1 MNLYSQED
9 IERAKKRGRA
19 YLCTSCYHKSER
31 QVKKID
37 EKGRIEDHILKTHVT
52 PERWPFFCTLC
63 LFRCTRRE
71 QLDHHV
77 TSYQRHMDMAS
88 ARQIKDSSPWLVESP
103 NPYQISEFDYAKLS
117 QEESLQFYLQRHG
130 SKGVNGNPINA
141 ALRKMTEGTL
151 EDDITSEFLKAG
163 SMPDSPVTVGG
174 NKQQELNWAEIIDG
188 PIQTS
193 SWTSGSQ
200 NLIASPVVSSQFL
213 TGLSGSPIVNTVR
226 PSTSDHV
233 SQATTIV
240 VQQHPATPQDLP
252 PATAHPVICTASMP
266 PWTPVTSVPTV
277 ASTANMPQWMPAMNV
292 QPVART
298 TGTPQGT
305 LTTSEQLAVGI
316 ASISQG
322 APVTSAPPVSRI
334 ADQPQRT
341 SMTPASPAIVTNV
354 PQTQT
359 QAAGTIQPEPWTW
372 VPGTTAKAAPQVSLP
387 SRTTV
392 TETLPV
398 ASTTK
403 PMTPKVS
410 QPNQSVEDA
419 SPLDLSRFRKGSDRK
434 PTCESPSQAD
444 PEVLDLSLQH
454 HATSGDETARDHQ
467 PDQEEPQLQGSG
479 VRPSE
484 TESDIVE
491 DILPQLL
498 ERGTAD
504 TAPAEEDEEEEPRPK
519 RPRLESNRGAEP
531 PVFNISMLAV
541 NGLTETLQKV
551 NSRMAIR
558 EKTSGRTEKALTEA
572 ISEMGKV
579 ASALNSLRK
588 AIEESARDAKRRE
601 ERRVEAERLR
611 DEEQRRW
618 REEDKRRE
626 DRRWEQEKFER
637 QELRRLLTERKEET
651 NKDKENKLKSALGR
665 TYTRHSVQD
674 YNSRR

>member
-52 PERWPFFCTLC
+52 PERWPFYCTLC

-71 QLDHHV
+71 QLNHHV

-103 NPYQISEFDYAKLS
+103 NPYQISEFDYAELS

-130 SKGVNGNPINA
+130 LKGVNGNPINA

-163 SMPDSPVTVGG
+163 SMPDSPATVGG

-188 PIQTS
+188 PIQS
-193 SWTSGSQ
+193 PSWTSGSQ
-200 NLIASPVVSSQFL
+200 SLIASPVVSSQFW
-213 TGLSGSPIVNTVR
+213 TGLSGSTSASGSQIVNTVR

-240 VQQHPATPQDLP
+240 VQQHPATPQDSP

-277 ASTANMPQWMPAMNV
+277 ASTASMPQWMPAMNV

-298 TGTPQGT
+298 TSMLQGT
-305 LTTSEQLAVGI
+305 LTTSEPLAAGT

-322 APVTSAPPVSRI
+322 APATSAPLVPRI
-334 ADQPQRT
+334 ADKPQGT
-341 SMTPASPAIVTNV
+341 TMTPASPAIATNV
-354 PQTQT
+354 PKTQT

-372 VPGTTAKAAPQVSLP
+372 VPGTTAKSALQVSLP

-392 TETLPV
+392 TATLPV
-398 ASTTK
+398 ASSTK

-410 QPNQSVEDA
+410 QPHPSVGDA

-434 PTCESPSQAD
+434 PPCESPSQTD

-454 HATSGDETARDHQ
+454 QATSRDETACDHQ
-467 PDQEEPQLQGSG
+467 PDQEEPQLHGSG

-491 DILPQLL
+491 DTSPSYSSRALQIPHLL
-498 ERGTAD
+498 KKT
-504 TAPAEEDEEEEPRPK
+504 K
-519 RPRLESNRGAEP
+519 KKNRDQRDKGLSQTGVP
-531 PVFNISMLAV
+531 NHQYSTLAC
-541 NGLTETLQKV
+541 
-551 NSRMAIR
+551 
-558 EKTSGRTEKALTEA
+558 
-572 ISEMGKV
+572 
-579 ASALNSLRK
+579 
-588 AIEESARDAKRRE
+588 
-601 ERRVEAERLR
+601 
-611 DEEQRRW
+611 
-618 REEDKRRE
+618 
-626 DRRWEQEKFER
+626 
-637 QELRRLLTERKEET
+637 
-651 NKDKENKLKSALGR
+651 
-665 TYTRHSVQD
+665 
-674 YNSRR
+674 

>member
-1 MNLYSQED
+1 
-9 IERAKKRGRA
+9 
-19 YLCTSCYHKSER
+19 
-31 QVKKID
+31 
-37 EKGRIEDHILKTHVT
+37 
-52 PERWPFFCTLC
+52 
-63 LFRCTRRE
+63 
-71 QLDHHV
+71 
-77 TSYQRHMDMAS
+77 
-88 ARQIKDSSPWLVESP
+88 
-103 NPYQISEFDYAKLS
+103 
-117 QEESLQFYLQRHG
+117 
-130 SKGVNGNPINA
+130 
-141 ALRKMTEGTL
+141 MT
-151 EDDITSEFLKAG
+151 
-163 SMPDSPVTVGG
+163 
-174 NKQQELNWAEIIDG
+174 Q
-188 PIQTS
+188 
-193 SWTSGSQ
+193 
-200 NLIASPVVSSQFL
+200 
-213 TGLSGSPIVNTVR
+213 
-226 PSTSDHV
+226 
-233 SQATTIV
+233 
-240 VQQHPATPQDLP
+240 
-252 PATAHPVICTASMP
+252 
-266 PWTPVTSVPTV
+266 
-277 ASTANMPQWMPAMNV
+277 
-292 QPVART
+292 
-298 TGTPQGT
+298 
-305 LTTSEQLAVGI
+305 
-316 ASISQG
+316 
-322 APVTSAPPVSRI
+322 
-334 ADQPQRT
+334 
-341 SMTPASPAIVTNV
+341 ASPAIATNV

-372 VPGTTAKAAPQVSLP
+372 VPGTTAKSALQVSLP

-392 TETLPV
+392 TATLPV

-410 QPNQSVEDA
+410 QPYPPVEDA

-434 PTCESPSQAD
+434 PQCESPSQAD

-454 HATSGDETARDHQ
+454 QATSRDETACDHQ
-467 PDQEEPQLQGSG
+467 PDQDEPQLHGSG

-498 ERGTAD
+498 ERGTAH
-504 TAPAEEDEEEEPRPK
+504 TGPAEEDEEEEPRPK
-519 RPRLESNRGAEP
+519 RQRLESNRGAEP

-588 AIEESARDAKRRE
+588 AVEESARNAKRRE

-651 NKDKENKLKSALGR
+651 NKDKENKPRSALGR
-665 TYTRHSVQD
+665 TYTQHSVKD
-674 YNSRR
+674 HNSRK

>member
-52 PERWPFFCTLC
+52 PERWPFYCTLC

-71 QLDHHV
+71 QLNHHV

-151 EDDITSEFLKAG
+151 EDDITSEFMKAG
-163 SMPDSPVTVGG
+163 SMPDSPATVRG
-174 NKQQELNWAEIIDG
+174 NKQQELNWAEIIDD
-188 PIQTS
+188 PIQS
-193 SWTSGSQ
+193 PSWTSGSQ
-200 NLIASPVVSSQFL
+200 SLIASPVVSSQFW
-213 TGLSGSPIVNTVR
+213 TGLSGSTSASGSQIVNTVR

-277 ASTANMPQWMPAMNV
+277 ASTASMPQWMPAMNV

-298 TGTPQGT
+298 TSMLQGT
-305 LTTSEQLAVGI
+305 LTTSELLAAGT

-322 APVTSAPPVSRI
+322 APATSAPLVPRI
-334 ADQPQRT
+334 TDKPQGT
-341 SMTPASPAIVTNV
+341 TMTPASPAIATNV
-354 PQTQT
+354 PQTRT

-372 VPGTTAKAAPQVSLP
+372 VPGTTAKSALQVSLP
-387 SRTTV
+387 LRTTV
-392 TETLPV
+392 TATLPV

-410 QPNQSVEDA
+410 QPNQPVEDA

-454 HATSGDETARDHQ
+454 QATSRDETARDHQ
-467 PDQEEPQLQGSG
+467 PDQEEPQLHGSG

-504 TAPAEEDEEEEPRPK
+504 TAPAEEDEEEELRPK
-519 RPRLESNRGAEP
+519 RQRLESNRGAEP

-541 NGLTETLQKV
+541 NGLMETLQKV

-558 EKTSGRTEKALTEA
+558 EKTSGRTEKA
-572 ISEMGKV
+572 
-579 ASALNSLRK
+579 
-588 AIEESARDAKRRE
+588 
-601 ERRVEAERLR
+601 
-611 DEEQRRW
+611 
-618 REEDKRRE
+618 
-626 DRRWEQEKFER
+626 
-637 QELRRLLTERKEET
+637 
-651 NKDKENKLKSALGR
+651 
-665 TYTRHSVQD
+665 
-674 YNSRR
+674 

>member
-1 MNLYSQED
+1 
-9 IERAKKRGRA
+9 
-19 YLCTSCYHKSER
+19 
-31 QVKKID
+31 
-37 EKGRIEDHILKTHVT
+37 
-52 PERWPFFCTLC
+52 
-63 LFRCTRRE
+63 
-71 QLDHHV
+71 
-77 TSYQRHMDMAS
+77 
-88 ARQIKDSSPWLVESP
+88 
-103 NPYQISEFDYAKLS
+103 
-117 QEESLQFYLQRHG
+117 
-130 SKGVNGNPINA
+130 
-141 ALRKMTEGTL
+141 
-151 EDDITSEFLKAG
+151 
-163 SMPDSPVTVGG
+163 
-174 NKQQELNWAEIIDG
+174 
-188 PIQTS
+188 
-193 SWTSGSQ
+193 
-200 NLIASPVVSSQFL
+200 
-213 TGLSGSPIVNTVR
+213 
-226 PSTSDHV
+226 
-233 SQATTIV
+233 
-240 VQQHPATPQDLP
+240 
-252 PATAHPVICTASMP
+252 
-266 PWTPVTSVPTV
+266 
-277 ASTANMPQWMPAMNV
+277 
-292 QPVART
+292 
-298 TGTPQGT
+298 
-305 LTTSEQLAVGI
+305 
-316 ASISQG
+316 
-322 APVTSAPPVSRI
+322 
-334 ADQPQRT
+334 
-341 SMTPASPAIVTNV
+341 MTPASPAIVTNV

-392 TETLPV
+392 TVTLPV

-403 PMTPKVS
+403 PITPKVS
-410 QPNQSVEDA
+410 QPYPPVEDA

-434 PTCESPSQAD
+434 PTCESPGQAD

-454 HATSGDETARDHQ
+454 QATSRDETELAHQ
-467 PDQEEPQLQGSG
+467 PDQEEPQLHGSG

-498 ERGTAD
+498 EQGTAD

-519 RPRLESNRGAEP
+519 RQRLESNRGAEP

-588 AIEESARDAKRRE
+588 AIEESARDARRRE

-651 NKDKENKLKSALGR
+651 NKDKENKPKSALGR
-665 TYTRHSVQD
+665 TYTRHSVKD